1 MIATVIKLIARRL
14 VAAIPILLIVSALL
28 FCVLRLLPVDPAAMS
43 LPPNATIE
51 EIEAKRREMG
61 LDKPLPQQYLI
72 WLADA
77 LHGEF
82 GRPSN
87 FAVRRDRWS
96 PRRCRRQS
104 SSLCRRHGHRRRSS
118 ASAAACS
125 FSASAAQCSSRS
137 PISFSVVLLSIPEF
151 LWGLILL
158 FVFGV
163 VLQLLPFTGEV
174 SPGLPVPHVTGFLL
188 LDSLL
193 VGRLDVFLS
202 ACSTSSSLPSRSVW
216 PSRRQSCG
224 CLRSSLFDIYHEDYI
239 QQARL
244 RGLSERRILL
254 GHALKNASLPTLTL
268 AGVQFGILFSG
279 TLLVEVI
286 YSYPGMGN
294 LMVDA
299 VRNADLPLIQTI
311 GLTYCVVVLLINTMV
326 DGLYVGAQPETAGA
340 LMPGRCPFAALA

>member
-1 MIATVIKLIARRL
+1 MFVIVIQLVARRML
-14 VAAIPILLIVSALL
+14 AAIPILLVVSALL

-43 LPPNATIE
+43 LPPTATIAD
-51 EIEAKRREMG
+51 IEAKRAEMG
-61 LDKPLPQQYLI
+61 LDRPLPEQYLI
-72 WLADA
+72 WLRRA
-77 LHGEF
+77 LHGNF
-82 GRPSN
+82 GRSI
-87 FAVRRDRWS
+87 ALRRDAGALVAATLPATIELAAWAMAIAGILGVGGGLLMFHLRGTLFE
-96 PRRCRRQS
+96 PVADI
-104 SSLCRRHGHRRRSS
+104 
-118 ASAAACS
+118 AS
-125 FSASAAQCSSRS
+125 
-137 PISFSVVLLSIPEF
+137 ILLLSIPEF

-174 SPGLPVPHVTGFLL
+174 APGLPLPHVTGFLL

-202 ACSTSSSLPSRSVW
+202 ACQHLILPAFALGLAFSPTIMRV
-216 PSRRQSCG
+216 
-224 CLRSSLFDIYHEDYI
+224 LRSSLFDVYHEDYI

-244 RGLSERRILL
+244 RGLSEGRILL

-299 VRNADLPLIQTI
+299 VRNADLPLIQAI
-311 GLTYCVVVLLINTMV
+311 GLTYCIVVLLINTAV
-326 DGLYVGAQPETAGA
+326 DSLYVVLNPK
-340 LMPGRCPFAALA
+340 LRVR

>member
-1 MIATVIKLIARRL
+1 MIATVAKLIARRL
-14 VAAIPILLIVSALL
+14 LAAIPILLVVSALL

-51 EIEAKRREMG
+51 EIDAKRHEMG
-61 LDKPLPQQYLI
+61 LDRPLPEQYVI
-72 WLADA
+72 WLKGA
-77 LHGEF
+77 LQGDF
-82 GRPSN
+82 GRSIALRREAGALVASTLPVTIQL
-87 FAVRRDRWS
+87 AV
-96 PRRCRRQS
+96 
-104 SSLCRRHGHRRRSS
+104 
-118 ASAAACS
+118 AAMVLTAIFGIGGGLLLFHLRGTLFEAVADLVS
-125 FSASAAQCSSRS
+125 
-137 PISFSVVLLSIPEF
+137 ILLLSIPEF

-163 VLQLLPFTGEV
+163 TLRVLPFTGEV
-174 SPGLPVPHVTGFLL
+174 APNLPIPHITGFLL

-193 VGRLDVFLS
+193 IGRADVFAS
-202 ACSTSSSLPSRSVW
+202 AIAHLILPALALGLAFSPAIMRV
-216 PSRRQSCG
+216 
-224 CLRSSLFDIYHEDYI
+224 LRSSLFDAYHEDYI

-254 GHALKNASLPTLTL
+254 GHAFKNASLPTLTL

-299 VRNADLPLIQTI
+299 VRNADLPLIQAI
-311 GLTYCVVVLLINTMV
+311 ALTYCVVVLIINTMV
-326 DGLYVGAQPETAGA
+326 DSLYIVLNPK
-340 LMPGRCPFAALA
+340 LRVR

>member
-1 MIATVIKLIARRL
+1 MIATVAQLIARRL
-14 VAAIPILLIVSALL
+14 LAAIPILLVVSALL

-43 LPPNATIE
+43 LPPTATIE
-51 EIEAKRREMG
+51 EVEAKRREMG
-61 LDKPLPQQYLI
+61 LDRPLPQQYLI
-72 WLADA
+72 WLSDA
-77 LHGEF
+77 LHGDF
-82 GRPSN
+82 GRSIQ
-87 FAVRRDRWS
+87 FRRDAG
-96 PRRCRRQS
+96 
-104 SSLCRRHGHRRRSS
+104 SLVT
-118 ASAAACS
+118 ATLPATIELAVAAMVI
-125 FSASAAQCSSRS
+125 AAILGVGGGLLLFHVRGTLFEPAADLVS
-137 PISFSVVLLSIPEF
+137 ILLLSIPEF

-163 VLQLLPFTGEV
+163 MLHLLPFTGQV
-174 SPGLPVPHVTGFLL
+174 APGLPLPHITGFLL

-193 VGRLDVFLS
+193 VGRFDIFLS
-202 ACSTSSSLPSRSVW
+202 ACQHLILPAVALGLAFSPTIMRV
-216 PSRRQSCG
+216 
-224 CLRSSLFDIYHEDYI
+224 LRSSLFDVYHEDYI

-244 RGLSERRILL
+244 RGLSEGHILL

-311 GLTYCVVVLLINTMV
+311 GLTYCIVVFVINTVVDSLYVLLNPKLRV
-326 DGLYVGAQPETAGA
+326 
-340 LMPGRCPFAALA
+340 R